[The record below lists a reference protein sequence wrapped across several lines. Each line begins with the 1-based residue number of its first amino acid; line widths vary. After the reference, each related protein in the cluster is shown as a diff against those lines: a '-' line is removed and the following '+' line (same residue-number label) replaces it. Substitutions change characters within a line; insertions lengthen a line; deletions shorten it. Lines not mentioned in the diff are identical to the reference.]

1 MEIPF
6 SSLADSA
13 PAIAVGLISALPLFE
28 IRAGIPFG
36 IALTDLSAPV
46 ILLMGFIG
54 GALPLTPLY
63 FGLDK
68 LRLFL
73 EYRIPFLHRV
83 IDAKLD
89 SARAKLENN
98 YERYGSIA
106 LALFTAI
113 PLPLT
118 GLWTAT
124 FAAVALKIP
133 FKFAAPAILT
143 GLVIA
148 SILVFGLSAGFE
160 ALLS

>member
-6 SSLADSA
+6 SNLADSA

-36 IALTDLSAPV
+36 IAFTDLPALV
-46 ILLMGFIG
+46 ILLMGLIG
-54 GALPLTPLY
+54 GALPLAPLY
-63 FGLDK
+63 FGLDH
-68 LRLFL
+68 LRHDL
-73 EYRIPFLHRV
+73 EHRIPFLHRV
-83 IDAKLD
+83 IDARLD
-89 SARAKLENN
+89 SARAKLAQN

-106 LALFTAI
+106 LALFTAL

-133 FKFAAPAILT
+133 FKYAAPAILT
-143 GLVIA
+143 GLLIA
-148 SILVFGLSAGFE
+148 AILVYGLSAGFE